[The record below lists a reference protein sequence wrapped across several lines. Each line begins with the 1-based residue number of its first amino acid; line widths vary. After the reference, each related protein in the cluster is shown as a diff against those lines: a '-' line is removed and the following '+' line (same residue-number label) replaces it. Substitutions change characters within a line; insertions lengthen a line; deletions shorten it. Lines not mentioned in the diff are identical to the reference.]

1 MLVLNGERGS
11 LQTKGP
17 KLDYADAAV
26 LVGRAQDGDRA
37 AMQELLD
44 EVEFSLRSVWKK
56 FVDHPDEGMNPDVVT
71 FLSPEDAESIAT
83 LAFMEEVAKCKI
95 SEAHKILGPIP
106 LQGVSSALMSAKV
119 GGGVSPAQAYRLVE
133 SSESLR
139 TDVGAYD
146 DAGAPEVAGL
156 STAEA
161 TELVDGYV
169 SREMLFGYMAAS
181 TPVSYD
187 ALMHDAYDDSDP
199 YGDGLGSPV
208 ERDDFLAS
216 DPDFLGQRYTADS
229 LEPVREP
236 TGGSASLSVRLSN
249 AVRQLPPQRQRVALL
264 TAEGWGPTAIAQ
276 ELGISE
282 QSVKNEK
289 ARAMK
294 QLRELLGGGE

>member
-1 MLVLNGERGS
+1 MRG
-11 LQTKGP
+11 TT
-17 KLDYADAAV
+17 LDYADAAV
-26 LVGRAQDGDRA
+26 LVGKAQDGDRA

-71 FLSPEDAESIAT
+71 YLSPEDAESIAT
-83 LAFMEEVAKCKI
+83 LAFMEEVAKCKV

-106 LQGVSSALMSAKV
+106 LKSVAHALMQARV
-119 GGGVSPAQAYRLVE
+119 GGGVSKSEAYRLVE
-133 SSESLR
+133 ASESLR
-139 TDVGAYD
+139 SDVGAFAD
-146 DAGAPEVAGL
+146 DGSVEIAGL
-156 STAEA
+156 SMDESID
-161 TELVDGYV
+161 LVDGYV
-169 SREMLFGYMAAS
+169 SRSMLSGFMAAS
-181 TPVSYD
+181 APVSYD

-208 ERDDFLAS
+208 ERDDFLES
-216 DPDFLGQRYTADS
+216 DPDFLGQRYTVDS

-236 TGGSASLSVRLSN
+236 AGGSASLSVRLSN